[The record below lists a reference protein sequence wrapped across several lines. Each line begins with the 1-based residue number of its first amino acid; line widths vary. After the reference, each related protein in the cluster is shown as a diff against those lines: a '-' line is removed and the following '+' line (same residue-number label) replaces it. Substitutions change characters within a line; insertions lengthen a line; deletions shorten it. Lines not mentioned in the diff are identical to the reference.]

1 MPYIVGDFVNV
12 NASQFRNGAWSRGA
26 DVNAIVVEV
35 VSNSNRPPMYRCVY
49 DNGTE
54 RYGTELTVSVYD
66 PVDIDDNQKNTLLRF
81 KNLYEQNNHQ
91 ARGKK
96 KKSRKT
102 KKSRK
107 SRKSKKSRKSRK

>member
-1 MPYIVGDFVNV
+1 MPYHVGDFVNV
-12 NASQFRNGAWSRGA
+12 NASQFRNGAWSRGT

-54 RYGTELTVSVYD
+54 RYGTELTAGVYD
-66 PVDIDDNQKNTLLRF
+66 AVDIDDNQKNTLLRF
-81 KNLYEQNNHQ
+81 KNLYEQNNEG
-91 ARGKK
+91 RGGKK
-96 KKSRKT
+96 

-107 SRKSKKSRKSRK
+107 SRKSSKSRKSRKSRK